1 MLFLTSAVTNTQLR
15 QTGLGITIENIYH
28 QHTAPIATP
37 HVVMHAV
44 ADLAAQIKEYYIK
57 L

>member
-37 HVVMHAV
+37 HVVRHAA